1 MSDEIPDGFYDFD
14 EVVREARATYTPEEL
29 ARERE
34 LEERAEE
41 QLERAELVYAMRAGA
56 LAALFINRE
65 TIVQPVSRGGSTCS
79 PSLT

>member
-1 MSDEIPDGFYDFD
+1 MSHGYEFLYGSTEPTRIGTTTH
-14 EVVREARATYTPEEL
+14 ARVPSTAPEEL

-56 LAALFINRE
+56 HSS
-65 TIVQPVSRGGSTCS
+65 VVHKP
-79 PSLT
+79 

>member
-1 MSDEIPDGFYDFD
+1 MSDENPDGFYDFD

-41 QLERAELVYAMRAGA
+41 QLERAELAYAMRAGTPYQ
-56 LAALFINRE
+56 R
-65 TIVQPVSRGGSTCS
+65 CS
-79 PSLT
+79 

>member
-1 MSDEIPDGFYDFD
+1 M
-14 EVVREARATYTPEEL
+14 PEEL

-56 LAALFINRE
+56 
-65 TIVQPVSRGGSTCS
+65 
-79 PSLT
+79 PSSVVHKP

>member
-14 EVVREARATYTPEEL
+14 EVVREACATYTPEEL

-56 LAALFINRE
+56 
-65 TIVQPVSRGGSTCS
+65 
-79 PSLT
+79 PSSVVHKP

>member
-14 EVVREARATYTPEEL
+14 EVVREVRATYTPEEL

-34 LEERAEE
+34 LEECAEE

-56 LAALFINRE
+56 
-65 TIVQPVSRGGSTCS
+65 
-79 PSLT
+79 PSSVVHKP